1 MPNNAL
7 MNTVAAISS
16 NTFLL
21 IVSLLYLITA
31 VFLCLVI
38 IFENRS
44 PVKTLAW
51 VLVVILV
58 PVIGIVL
65 YLMFGQ
71 YYRKNKIFS
80 RKGLTDTNFL
90 ARAAV
95 QQIVSLKE
103 RLRDKSAAV
112 KSKSHLI
119 RLMINNEK
127 TVLTEKNS
135 VDLLIN
141 ASQAF
146 PAMIEAIERAKEFIH
161 LEFYR
166 FDIDDTGNSFRYAL
180 MKKAREGVE
189 VRIIMDDVGSWSFKR
204 KYIREM
210 RDAGVRIFPFLP
222 VRFPFVTTKLNYRN
236 HRKILVVDGVEGYM
250 GGLNIAD
257 KYIHGHSEIGP
268 WRDTHIR
275 ILGEAVAA
283 LNMVFLTDWFFVCGE
298 LLTTEPGYLRQ
309 EPVDNNCWIQIAESG
324 PDSDWA
330 AIMQVY
336 FSAIATA
343 NECIYLSTPYFS
355 PNESILTALKT
366 AALSGVDVRLILPD
380 KSDSVIGSWNSR
392 SYIEELLDSGVRI
405 YLYKTGFNHAKYILV
420 DNVFASVGSVN
431 VDIRSFDMNFEVT
444 ALIYDEEFAAR
455 LHDSFIEDIKNSSE
469 VIPEFWK
476 GRRRSERHRE
486 SLARVF
492 GPLY

>member
-1 MPNNAL
+1 
-7 MNTVAAISS
+7 MNSLAAISS
-16 NTFLL
+16 NPFQL
-21 IVSLLYLITA
+21 IFSLLYLITA
-31 VFLCLVI
+31 LFICLVI
-38 IFENRS
+38 IFQNRT

-51 VLVVILV
+51 VLVVIV
-58 PVIGIVL
+58 IPFIGIIL
-65 YLMFGQ
+65 YLLFGQ

-80 RKGLTDTNFL
+80 RKGLVDTNFL
-90 ARAAV
+90 AQAAV
-95 QQIVSLKE
+95 HQIVSLKE
-103 RLRDKSAAV
+103 RLKQKSAAV
-112 KSKSHLI
+112 NSKSHLI

-127 TVLTEKNS
+127 TVLTEYNS

-146 PAMIEAIERAKEFIH
+146 PAMIDAIEGAREYIH

-166 FDIDDTGNSFRYAL
+166 FDIDDTGNRFRKAL
-180 MKKAREGVE
+180 MDKAREGVE
-189 VRIIMDDVGSWSFKR
+189 VRIIMDDIGSWSFKR
-204 KYIREM
+204 KYIMEM
-210 RDAGVRIFPFLP
+210 RRAGVRIFPFLP

-236 HRKILVVDGVEGYM
+236 HRKILVVDGREGYM

-257 KYIHGHSEIGP
+257 KYFHGHSELGP

-275 ILGEAVAA
+275 ITGEAVVT
-283 LNMVFLTDWFFVCGE
+283 LNMVFLTDWYFVCGE
-298 LLTTEPGYLRQ
+298 VLTGEAKYLRQ
-309 EPVDNNCWIQIAESG
+309 EPSDNNCWIQIAASG

-380 KSDSVIGSWNSR
+380 KSDSIIGNWNSR

-405 YLYKTGFNHAKYILV
+405 YLYSTGFNHAKYILV

-444 ALIYDEEFAAR
+444 ALIYDEEFASR
-455 LHDSFIEDIKNSSE
+455 LHDSFIEDLKNSSE
-469 VIPEFWK
+469 VIYDFWK
-476 GRRRSERHRE
+476 GRRRSDRYKE

>member
-1 MPNNAL
+1 
-7 MNTVAAISS
+7 MNSLAAISS
-16 NTFLL
+16 NPFQM
-21 IVSLLYLITA
+21 IASLLYLVTA
-31 VFLCLVI
+31 LFLCLVI
-38 IFENRS
+38 IFQNRT

-51 VLVVILV
+51 VLVVIV
-58 PVIGIVL
+58 IPVIGIIL
-65 YLMFGQ
+65 YLVFGQ

-80 RKGLTDTNFL
+80 RKGLIDTNIL
-90 ARAAV
+90 AHAAV
-95 QQIVSLKE
+95 HQIVSLKDK
-103 RLRDKSAAV
+103 LKLKSAAV
-112 KSKSHLI
+112 NSKSHLI

-127 TVLTEKNS
+127 TVLTEYNS

-146 PAMIEAIERAKEFIH
+146 PAMIDSIKGAKEYIH

-166 FDIDDTGNSFRYAL
+166 FDIDDTGNKFRGVL
-180 MKKAREGVE
+180 MDKAREGVE

-204 KYIREM
+204 KYIMEM
-210 RDAGVRIFPFLP
+210 RRAGVRIFPFLP

-236 HRKILVVDGVEGYM
+236 HRKILVVDGREGYI

-257 KYIHGHSEIGP
+257 KYIHGHSELGP

-275 ILGEAVAA
+275 ITGEAVVT
-283 LNMVFLTDWFFVCGE
+283 LNMVFLTDWYFVCGE
-298 LLTTEPGYLRQ
+298 VLTGKAKYLRQ
-309 EPVDNNCWIQIAESG
+309 EPSDNNCWIQIAASG

-343 NECIYLSTPYFS
+343 HECIYLSTPYFS

-380 KSDSVIGSWNSR
+380 KSDSIISGWNSR

-405 YLYKTGFNHAKYILV
+405 YLYHTGFTHAKYILV

-444 ALIYDEEFAAR
+444 ALIYDEEFASR
-455 LHDSFIEDIKNSSE
+455 LHDSFIEDLRNSNE
-469 VIPEFWK
+469 VILDFWK
-476 GRRRSERHRE
+476 GRRRSEKYRE